1 MWSEM
6 ATASES
12 QVRAAEPLLASSL
25 VDDEELDALFEGLN
39 TKTKRKSDK
48 IGIATGIKSVDD
60 ALDGAITGGRV
71 VGISGEGGEV
81 SERLVVN

>member
-1 MWSEM
+1 M

-12 QVRAAEPLLASSL
+12 QVRAAEPLLASSM

-39 TKTKRKSDK
+39 TKTRRRSDT
-48 IGIATGIKSVDD
+48 IGIAAGIKSVDD

-71 VGISGEGGEV
+71 VGVSGEGGEV